1 MPTGPVW
8 KNSVKDC
15 DGGTLFNNSCYEM
28 VKSSN
33 WFDAVDQCKSLGGN
47 LVSISS
53 QDEAKFITGNV
64 TNVSSIFWLQDTGHF
79 SYGEL
84 VLDFS
89 GDGNNSSF
97 NGTLQTIVDF
107 YVNISG
113 NASAG
118 NATTNGTLGRERFL
132 LGDVSG
138 NGTSSKIVRQDASF
152 FCPVFNKGYIVGSN
166 CSAHQLGVCELP
178 GTRSVFG
185 IGFGGMEWE
194 GGEWHQVTQPKR
206 YERDKGIVFPGGNG
220 IGGG

>member
-15 DGGTLFNNSCYEM
+15 DGRTLFNNSCYEM
-28 VKSSN
+28 VRPSN
-33 WFDAVDQCKSLGGN
+33 WFDTVDQCKSLGGN

-53 QDEAKFITGNV
+53 RDEAKLITGNI

-84 VLDFS
+84 VLNFS
-89 GDGNNSSF
+89 SHGNRSF
-97 NGTLQTIVDF
+97 NGTLQTILDL
-107 YVNISG
+107 YMNISG

-138 NGTSSKIVRQDASF
+138 NGTSSKIVRRDASF
-152 FCPVFNKGYIVGSN
+152 WCPVFNKGYIVGSN
-166 CSAHQLGVCELP
+166 CSAHLLGVCELP
-178 GTRSVFG
+178 GTRSVLG
-185 IGFGGMEWE
+185 VGSGGWSGRVE
-194 GGEWHQVTQPKR
+194 
-206 YERDKGIVFPGGNG
+206 NG
-220 IGGG
+220 IRLHSQKR